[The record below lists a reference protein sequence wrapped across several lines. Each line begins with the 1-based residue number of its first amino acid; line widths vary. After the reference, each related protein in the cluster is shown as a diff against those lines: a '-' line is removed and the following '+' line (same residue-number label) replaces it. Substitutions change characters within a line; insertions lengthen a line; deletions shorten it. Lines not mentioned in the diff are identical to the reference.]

1 MPLRLATLALGQT
14 FEEVVVEN
22 LTRTQMVQY
31 AGASGDFFPLHS
43 DEVYATQAAG
53 YPTVFA
59 HGMLVMGLT
68 SRMVTDVVGD
78 AGLTRFGGRFLTQVW
93 PGDTL
98 TSRAEVVEI
107 VNRPDTPR
115 VRLTVTTV
123 NQDDVAV
130 FAGEAT
136 ALIDR

>member
-1 MPLRLATLALGQT
+1 MALRLATLALGQT

-59 HGMLVMGLT
+59 HGMLIMGLT

-78 AGLTRFGGRFLTQVW
+78 ARLTRFGGRFLTQVW

-107 VNRPDTPR
+107 VNSPDTPC

-123 NQDDVAV
+123 NQNDVAV